1 MGGGVHY
8 TSPAFAGCV
17 MYFII
22 KEAIAG
28 QLGILILHKYHGL
41 LTIILH
47 NQMFNYLKPKSHRFV
62 FMVPLLEKKNETND
76 TVVMKYDY
84 IFAQYLLQL

>member
-1 MGGGVHY
+1 MGGGDRSTERDTVHY
-8 TSPAFAGCV
+8 TSPVFAGCV

-41 LTIILH
+41 LSIILH
-47 NQMFNYLKPKSHRFV
+47 NQMFN
-62 FMVPLLEKKNETND
+62 
-76 TVVMKYDY
+76 
-84 IFAQYLLQL
+84 